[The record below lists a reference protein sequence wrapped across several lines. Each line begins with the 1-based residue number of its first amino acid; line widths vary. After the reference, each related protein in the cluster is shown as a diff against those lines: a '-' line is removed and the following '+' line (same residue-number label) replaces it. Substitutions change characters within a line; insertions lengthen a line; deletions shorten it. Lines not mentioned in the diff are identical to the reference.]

1 MRLQRS
7 QSFFRGR
14 ELVRLMTMLV
24 MLLVV
29 ALLMLRRASLRR
41 GVGWRR
47 TTWRTK
53 VELTRCRPA
62 ASLNR
67 RLWRVTAA
75 KPVVDTKVAAPP
87 SGPTDEDDEERAAA
101 IEEFQAVSDGE
112 LAIQPEDMFAYRR
125 VWSWVLNQSL
135 EQMRARSRPAP
146 PLNDLMQEPAVH
158 RGELVR
164 LKLNIRRVLKY
175 DKQDERIG
183 VKTVYELWGWNDN
196 TQGWLYVVVT
206 PELPPGMHVG
216 EEQGVAVTLYGYF
229 FNVLGYE
236 AAGAKPQDRPL
247 KAPLFIGRLATRDVP
262 VQKPRSDFDSQFI
275 WIALGVLFVGY
286 LGLRFWLRRPRGLIV
301 PPISPSKGRE
311 ANDWLEDAEDGG
323 LAGDRSKDSRP
334 NDDNDLDF
342 LDRRES

>member
-1 MRLQRS
+1 
-7 QSFFRGR
+7 
-14 ELVRLMTMLV
+14 MTMVV
-24 MLLVV
+24 MLLVL
-29 ALLMLRRASLRR
+29 ALLMLRAREPS
-41 GVGWRR
+41 
-47 TTWRTK
+47 TWRWLAQDDTAGK
-53 VELTRCRPA
+53 GEAEAIPVHGENKPA
-62 ASLNR
+62 GED
-67 RLWRVTAA
+67 VAA
-75 KPVVDTKVAAPP
+75 ATPVVDAKVATPP

-101 IEEFQAVSDGE
+101 LEEFQAVSDGE

-125 VWSWVLNQSL
+125 VWRWVLNQSL
-135 EQMRARSRPAP
+135 EQMQKRSKPAP

-196 TQGWLYVVVT
+196 THGWLYVLVT
-206 PELPPGMHVG
+206 PELPPGMQVG
-216 EEQGVAVTLYGYF
+216 EDQAVAVTLYGYF
-229 FNVLGYE
+229 FNVLGYQ

-275 WIALGVLFVGY
+275 WIALGVLFLGY
-286 LGLRFWLRRPRGLIV
+286 LGLRFWLRRPRGPIV
-301 PPISPSKGRE
+301 APISPSKGRE
-311 ANDWLEDAEDGG
+311 AKDWLEEAEDRGS
-323 LAGDRSKDSRP
+323 AGDRSKDPRA
-334 NDDNDLDF
+334 DDENDLDF